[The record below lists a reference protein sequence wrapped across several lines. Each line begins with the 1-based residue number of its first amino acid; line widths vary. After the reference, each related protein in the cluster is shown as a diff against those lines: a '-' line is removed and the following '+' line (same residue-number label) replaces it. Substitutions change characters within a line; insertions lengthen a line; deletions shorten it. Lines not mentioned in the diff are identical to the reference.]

1 MTEISETV
9 FNVTFDD
16 LKLPTGRLEILR
28 NRQHTEAHFG
38 IMGSQGLAAVD

>member
-1 MTEISETV
+1 M

-16 LKLPTGRLEILR
+16 LKLHTGRLERLH

-38 IMGSQGLAAVD
+38 IMGSPGLAAVD